1 MDVSIGGVSYDSG
14 KLVRGGGAPHPYSG
28 SGYME
33 PGFSELDVARRE
45 PMDSS
50 IEAMHPLDPPPPD
63 VLLALLARNKA
74 LEGIDSLYNKLN

>member
-1 MDVSIGGVSYDSG
+1 MFIGQ
-14 KLVRGGGAPHPYSG
+14 

-33 PGFSELDVARRE
+33 TGFSELDVPRRD
-45 PMDSS
+45 PMDPS

-74 LEGIDSLYNKLN
+74 LEGIETSYTKS